1 MPCRPQD
8 RSPTIGGVPLPLIFF
23 ALCSDLRGVAW
34 RFSLHC
40 RACRVGPA
48 GPQLRPRLIPATL
61 VPRVICLKNEG
72 LDRLQAGFSAC
83 TPVLHLSPTCT
94 IDSFLVQA

>member
-8 RSPTIGGVPLPLIFF
+8 RSPTIGGVPLPLIFLRSVQTYEVWRGDSLSIVESVGQ
-23 ALCSDLRGVAW
+23 ALQAHSFVRG
-34 RFSLHC
+34 
-40 RACRVGPA
+40 
-48 GPQLRPRLIPATL
+48 LIPASL
-61 VPRVICLKNEG
+61 APRVICLKNEG